1 MQSKVHVGLSAG
13 GEDTQSEQGIVLSGW
28 LASDIVR

>member
-13 GEDTQSEQGIVLSGW
+13 GEDPQSEQGILDTSYYEVC
-28 LASDIVR
+28 

>member
-13 GEDTQSEQGIVLSGW
+13 GEDTQSEQGVL
-28 LASDIVR
+28 DTPYYEV